1 MKDSRIAI
9 SSIPR
14 RRLPLAD
21 RERFVRAWEQ
31 SDQTQRDFAH
41 EHGLSYGTFRNWI
54 RRLASA
60 GGQPA
65 PASPIRFQEIP
76 LQELL
81 GSAGTP
87 ETCPWEAEI
96 RLPSGVILALA
107 PGIEL
112 ERVRQLLEAAR
123 C

>member
-1 MKDSRIAI
+1 MAE
-9 SSIPR
+9 
-14 RRLPLAD
+14 
-21 RERFVRAWEQ
+21 RERLVRAWEQ

-54 RRLASA
+54 RRLARA
-60 GGQPA
+60 GAQPGS
-65 PASPIRFQEIP
+65 ASPIRFQEIP

-81 GSAGTP
+81 GPAGTR
-87 ETCPWEAEI
+87 ETCSWEAEI
-96 RLPSGVILALA
+96 RLPSGVIVALA